1 MKIVLAGGRRITY
14 YLAKTLLSK
23 GLNVVIINKDKEY
36 CQEIAGELKA
46 LIING
51 DASILDTL
59 SKAEIFPN
67 DTIVALTPKDQ
78 DNLIISQLSQKVL
91 GMNKVFTLVNDPEN
105 VDVFKKLGL
114 DNVISMTEILS
125 GIIEQRVSS
134 HQISNITSFEEGKVI
149 VLQLEILEG
158 SPSINLAL
166 KDLGLP
172 RGAIVGTIT
181 REDKLIVPYGDI
193 PLQEN
198 DRLLVM
204 CLPSVQTETIRK
216 LTGRE

>member
-1 MKIVLAGGRRITY
+1 MKIILAGGRRITY

-23 GLNVVIINKDKEY
+23 GMNIVIINDDKAY
-36 CQEIAGELKA
+36 CEELAGELKA
-46 LIING
+46 LVING

-59 SKAEIFPN
+59 DKAEIFPN
-67 DTIVALTPKDQ
+67 DTVVVLTPKDQ

-91 GMNKVFTLVNDPEN
+91 GVSKVFTLVNDPEN
-105 VDVFKKLGL
+105 VEIFKKLGL
-114 DNVISMTEILS
+114 NNVISMTEILS
-125 GIIEQRVSS
+125 GIIEQRVST
-134 HQISNITSFEEGKVI
+134 HQISNIMSFEEGKVL
-149 VLQLEILEG
+149 VLQLEIRED
-158 SPSINLAL
+158 SPSINIAL

-181 REDKLIVPYGDI
+181 REDKLIVPYGDT

-204 CLPSVQTETIRK
+204 CLPSVQSETIRK